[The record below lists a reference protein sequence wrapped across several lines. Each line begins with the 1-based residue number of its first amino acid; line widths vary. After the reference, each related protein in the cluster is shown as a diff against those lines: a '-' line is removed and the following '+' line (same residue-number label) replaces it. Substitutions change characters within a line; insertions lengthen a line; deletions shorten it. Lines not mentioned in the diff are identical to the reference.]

1 MNGTR
6 GRVAAINRANG
17 KAIEAFASSGQRVAS
32 SGPTPRDFAMD
43 GFGIESIARAIS
55 LLTEIR
61 KVQENDE
68 GPMLNEVSCPCVRRL
83 DGRHWQRESWRR
95 VVRDRPDDD
104 QGDRC
109 KRQVTAEKGK
119 WLKEDIKKAKISVEG
134 ADVDITKVVLHWNNA
149 KDDTITG
156 IGVVKW
162 GGFTAEKDAPG
173 HEATLMSVAVEY
185 KILNNATSATIKVW
199 GYD

>member
-1 MNGTR
+1 MKLLALASVVLMG
-6 GRVAAINRANG
+6 AIG
-17 KAIEAFASSGQRVAS
+17 S
-32 SGPTPRDFAMD
+32 
-43 GFGIESIARAIS
+43 ARA
-55 LLTEIR
+55 
-61 KVQENDE
+61 
-68 GPMLNEVSCPCVRRL
+68 G
-83 DGRHWQRESWRR
+83 
-95 VVRDRPDDD
+95 DDWFVIGQTTIKATD
-104 QGDRC
+104 ASA
-109 KRQVTAEKGK
+109 QVTAEKGK

-173 HEATLMSVAVEY
+173 HEATLMSVSVEY